1 MRPGRVAALA
11 WRVVVWAALL
21 ALLAVLAAAV
31 LVPRLTGATP
41 FTITTGS
48 MQPGLPP
55 GTLLVTRPT
64 PVEEIGIGTV
74 ITYQLE
80 SGRAA
85 VVTHRVVGIG
95 FTGTDER
102 VLTTQGDAND
112 TPDREPVRPEQVR
125 GTAWYA
131 VPHLGR
137 VGSQLSGSQRQAATT
152 VLAVGLIV
160 YAAYMIT
167 SAAHGRIARR
177 TISTSST
184 TTTSTATKEEAP

>member
-112 TPDREPVRPEQVR
+112 TPDPEPVRSEQVR
-125 GTAWYA
+125 GTAWYSL
-131 VPHLGR
+131 PHLGR
-137 VGSQLSGSQRQAATT
+137 LGSQVTGSQRESVTT
-152 VLAVGLIV
+152 VLAVGLLV
-160 YAAYMIT
+160 YAAYMVT
-167 SAAHGRIARR
+167 SAGHGRFARR
-177 TISTSST
+177 TTT
-184 TTTSTATKEEAP
+184 TTTSKRTTTKTEAP